1 MLNVQN
7 VQTIG
12 HQLNTFAKN
21 FKNWEPPTIPGL
33 PLLDSNCFFPKP
45 FMAKKVL
52 AYSGTIIWNQ
62 LTADLSMRKSMN
74 ESMNLS
80 LNLTPFEPRGL
91 PKMVKMANIHQ
102 KLASILIRYQGFPL
116 KVRFWRNWRIWQKR
130 RTLAKVWRM
139 FLWHGKDSLFRVA
152 ILANVFAKIQMRW

>member
-21 FKNWEPPTIPGL
+21 FKKWEPPTIPGL
-33 PLLDSNCFFPKP
+33 PLLGSNCFFPKP

-62 LTADLSMRKSMN
+62 LPADLSMRKSMN

-102 KLASILIRYQGFPL
+102 KFASILIRYQGFPL
-116 KVRFWRNWRIWQKR
+116 KVRFWRNWRIWQKKANSR
-130 RTLAKVWRM
+130 Q
-139 FLWHGKDSLFRVA
+139 S
-152 ILANVFAKIQMRW
+152 LANVPMTWQRLSFQSGDFG